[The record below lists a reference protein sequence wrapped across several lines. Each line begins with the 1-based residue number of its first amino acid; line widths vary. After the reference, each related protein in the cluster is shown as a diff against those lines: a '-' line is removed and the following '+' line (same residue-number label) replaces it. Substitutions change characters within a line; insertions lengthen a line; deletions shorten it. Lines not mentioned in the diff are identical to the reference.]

1 MLRKMRQ
8 FSLFQLDLSAIL
20 IFISLKY
27 NFWKKKKL
35 KNWSMMY
42 AQNTETICTLL
53 TLALEDPCTS
63 VLYKYTVYA
72 TNIIWN
78 LKKSGKEKPQFD
90 RWCIINLRKRL
101 FIANLKNI
109 ATKLNSFRKGKY
121 FVLISLNIYQ
131 TIFKDKF

>member
-27 NFWKKKKL
+27 NFWKKKNFKKKL
-35 KNWSMMY
+35 SMMY
-42 AQNTETICTLL
+42 AQNTEMICTLL
-53 TLALEDPCTS
+53 TLALEKPCTS

-78 LKKSGKEKPQFD
+78 FKKSGKEKPQFD
-90 RWCIINLRKRL
+90 R
-101 FIANLKNI
+101 
-109 ATKLNSFRKGKY
+109 
-121 FVLISLNIYQ
+121 
-131 TIFKDKF
+131 